1 MSWDTVS
8 GKNSEGY
15 RDPTAATALSNVQRS
30 QRTPT
35 ATGSNMEG

>member
-1 MSWDTVS
+1 MSWDTVP

-30 QRTPT
+30 QR
-35 ATGSNMEG
+35 GLQS